1 MAASEV
7 KDIRANEA
15 ARILRQHPHAVLIDV
30 RTTME
35 FEYVGH
41 PVGALHIPWME
52 APEWRVVPDFVGR
65 VQGALRALGREG
77 VEGTTVLTL
86 CRSGKRSRAAAE
98 CLAGAGFRDVYNIA
112 DGFEGDR
119 DSHKH
124 RSSLSGWRHE
134 DLPWEQG

>member
-1 MAASEV
+1 MAVGEV
-7 KDIRANEA
+7 KDIRALEA
-15 ARILRQHPHAVLIDV
+15 AGILRQDPNAVLIDV

-52 APEWRVVPDFVGR
+52 APEWRVVPEFAERVRAVLGERGR
-65 VQGALRALGREG
+65 AED
-77 VEGTTVLTL
+77 TTVLTL

-98 CLAGAGFRDVYNIA
+98 CLAGAGFTHVYNVS

-119 DSHKH
+119 DGQKH
-124 RSSLSGWRHE
+124 RSSINGWRHHG
-134 DLPWEQG
+134 LPWEQG